1 MSNKWSNNYNRI
13 PSAEDFIS
21 QNENNKRMLF
31 TGNEDVQMYFMA
43 FNNSMKLLGR
53 EGELP
58 IMTIIWYQLVIP
70 IYIQDVQVDLSNVLT
85 RGLLRVRESI
95 VE

>member
-1 MSNKWSNNYNRI
+1 
-13 PSAEDFIS
+13 
-21 QNENNKRMLF
+21 MLF

-85 RGLLRVRESI
+85 RGP
-95 VE
+95 

>member
-13 PSAEDFIS
+13 PSAEDVIF
-21 QNENNKRMLF
+21 QDEKNKRMLF

-58 IMTIIWYQLVIP
+58 IMTIIWY
-70 IYIQDVQVDLSNVLT
+70 
-85 RGLLRVRESI
+85 
-95 VE
+95 

>member
-13 PSAEDFIS
+13 PSAEDFIF
-21 QNENNKRMLF
+21 QDENNMRMLF
-31 TGNEDVQMYFMA
+31 TGNEDVQMYVMA
-43 FNNSMKLLGR
+43 FNNSMKLLGH

-85 RGLLRVRESI
+85 RGP
-95 VE
+95 

>member
-1 MSNKWSNNYNRI
+1 MSNKWSNNYYRI
-13 PSAEDFIS
+13 PSAEDFIF
-21 QNENNKRMLF
+21 QDEKNKRMLF

-85 RGLLRVRESI
+85 RGP
-95 VE
+95 

>member
-13 PSAEDFIS
+13 PSAEDFIF
-21 QNENNKRMLF
+21 QDEKNKRMLF

-70 IYIQDVQVDLSNVLT
+70 IYIQDVQVDLSNLLT
-85 RGLLRVRESI
+85 RGP
-95 VE
+95 

>member
-13 PSAEDFIS
+13 PSAEDFIF
-21 QNENNKRMLF
+21 QDEKNKRMLF

-85 RGLLRVRESI
+85 RA
-95 VE
+95 

>member
-13 PSAEDFIS
+13 PSAEDFIF
-21 QNENNKRMLF
+21 QDEKNKRMLF

-85 RGLLRVRESI
+85 RGP
-95 VE
+95 

>member
-13 PSAEDFIS
+13 PSAEDFIF
-21 QNENNKRMLF
+21 QDEKNMRMLF

-85 RGLLRVRESI
+85 RGP
-95 VE
+95 